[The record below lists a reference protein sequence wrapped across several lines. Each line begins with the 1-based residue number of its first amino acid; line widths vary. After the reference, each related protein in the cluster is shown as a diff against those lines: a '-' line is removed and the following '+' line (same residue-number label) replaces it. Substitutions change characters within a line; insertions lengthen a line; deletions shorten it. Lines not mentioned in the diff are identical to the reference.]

1 MTKSGPDTQPSA
13 ITYELD
19 DLVGLAWSG
28 RIRVPHFQRD
38 FRWGT
43 EDVLRLFDSIVKGY
57 PIGSLLLWVRQ
68 SVKER
73 IILGALSLE
82 APEGGDAL
90 WIVDGQQRVTSLAN
104 ALHTDGALDST
115 FSVHYDLE
123 AQEFVPSPKLPE
135 PHLIPLPVLFDLEKL
150 VEWMAITKPTENQS
164 FEARRVMKLL
174 RQFKIPAT
182 LVRQE
187 DEGTLTVIFDRMNNY
202 GKRLS
207 RAEIFS
213 ALFAGPE
220 EGARDRLSLPRI
232 AERIAAQTGFGTID
246 TNTVLHA
253 VLARRG
259 PDPSRDIRSEFDDRV
274 RRSDPE
280 FPGEDQDTAFAEGEK
295 ALTRAVEF
303 LQQVAGVPHLSL
315 VAYKAPLVV
324 LARFFAH
331 FPDPKPRNLQLL
343 RRAYWRVAAS
353 GPVVFKGSFSAMSR
367 TLCTLV
373 VPGDEAGSVDGLV
386 KSMETAGPT
395 LPNPARFRTNEAT
408 GKIILCS
415 WWDLRPRSASTGA
428 VYDARELSN
437 LLADETTAALAV
449 RQIYSSKLG
458 GNKQLWAANR
468 VFVPSQTDSADTLL
482 ETLSQRPIDLDDST
496 WDAILTSHCMDRET
510 ADYLAAGRRD
520 EFLDARQAR
529 VTSNLEDFLAK
540 MAEWTFEDT
549 PAIDSLD
556 LDELDEFTDGTE

>member
-38 FRWGT
+38 FRWGL
-43 EDVLRLFDSIVKGY
+43 EDVIRLLDSIVRGY
-57 PIGSLLLWVRQ
+57 PIGNLLLWVRP

-73 IILGALSLE
+73 ITLGVLSME
-82 APEGGDAL
+82 APEGGEAL

-104 ALHTDGALDST
+104 TLHPDGALSST
-115 FSVHYDLE
+115 FSVDYDLE
-123 AQEFVPSPKLPE
+123 QRIFVPHAKLPE

-150 VEWMAITKPTENQS
+150 VEWMAATKPAEGY
-164 FEARRVMKLL
+164 FAEARRVAKLL
-174 RQFKIPAT
+174 RQFKVPAT

-187 DEGTLTVIFDRMNNY
+187 DEGTLTDIFDRMNNY

-220 EGARDRLSLPRI
+220 EGARNRLSLPQI
-232 AERIAAQTGFGTID
+232 AERVAAQTGFGTID

-259 PDPSRDIRSEFDDRV
+259 PDFSRDIRSEFDDKS

-280 FPGEDQDTAFAEGEK
+280 FPGEDQETAFSEGEK
-295 ALTRAVEF
+295 ALLRAVEF

-315 VAYKAPLVV
+315 LAYKAPLVV
-324 LARFFAH
+324 LTRFFAH
-331 FPDPKPRNLQLL
+331 FPEPQPRNLQLL
-343 RRAYWRVAAS
+343 RRAYWRVATS
-353 GPVVFKGSFSAMSR
+353 GPVVFKGSFSAMGR
-367 TLCTLV
+367 TLCALV
-373 VPGDEAGSVDGLV
+373 IPGDETGSVDGLV
-386 KSMETAGPT
+386 KSMEAAGPT
-395 LPNPARFRTNEAT
+395 VPNPARFRTNEAT

-415 WWDLRPRSASTGA
+415 WWDLRPRSASSGLP
-428 VYDARELSN
+428 YDAHELSN
-437 LLADETTAALAV
+437 VLADETTAALAV
-449 RQIYSSKLG
+449 RQIYSSRLD
-458 GNKQLWAANR
+458 GNKRLWAANR

-482 ETLSQRPIDLDDST
+482 EAVGQQPVDLDDAT
-496 WDAILTSHCMDRET
+496 WEKVLTSHCMDREIAT
-510 ADYLAAGRRD
+510 YYAQGLRD
-520 EFLDARQAR
+520 EFLTARQAKISS
-529 VTSNLEDFLAK
+529 TLQNFLSR
-540 MAEWTFEDT
+540 MAEWNLEDT
-549 PAIDSLD
+549 PALDSLD
-556 LDELDEFTDGTE
+556 LDELDDLPDGT